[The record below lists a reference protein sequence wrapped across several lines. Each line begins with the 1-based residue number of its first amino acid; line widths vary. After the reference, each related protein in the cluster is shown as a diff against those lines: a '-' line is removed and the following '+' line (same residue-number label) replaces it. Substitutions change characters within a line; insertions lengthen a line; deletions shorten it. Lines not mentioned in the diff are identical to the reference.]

1 MIHVPD
7 AEVHFRVDDYSDATS
22 ARSPV
27 IYISPNDIY
36 ATHSLIHDNLD
47 IIVRS
52 STPSPPSSP
61 VPSTPTSQLKR
72 KGLTLIVTIRSQN
85 NTIR

>member
-47 IIVRS
+47 IIVRL
-52 STPSPPSSP
+52 PSSFLL
-61 VPSTPTSQLKR
+61 VSSGQRTKS
-72 KGLTLIVTIRSQN
+72 
-85 NTIR
+85 